1 MVQKRS
7 YVARML
13 AVGGP
18 ADDQIRR
25 LTRGESFV
33 CCDGSDAEHRQLSE
47 FCIAVESLLAETGQ
61 KLSDFTP
68 EELGALLSTFIQ
80 EDKNA

>member
-7 YVARML
+7 YVARIL

-25 LTRGESFV
+25 LTRGESFT
-33 CCDGSDAEHRQLSE
+33 CCYGSDAEHQQLSE
-47 FCIAVESLLAETGQ
+47 FCVALQELLASTGQ
-61 KLSDFTP
+61 KLSDYTP
-68 EELGALLSTFIQ
+68 EELGALLSQFNR
-80 EDKNA
+80 EDPKV